1 MADNYIENQYEQYQA
16 RKAAWEREKKF
27 GKKKKAKAM
36 AKTEAIAPM
45 STILPATSDDY
56 DELICLWD
64 ASVRST
70 HHFLTEK
77 DIQFYKPLIRNEYFP
92 AVELYFIKNDNGK
105 PAAFL
110 GLSEDNIEMLFVH
123 PLSQGKGYG
132 KKLIEFAIHKKDIY
146 KVDVNEQNDKALH
159 FYLNRGFKVTGRDAT
174 DAQGNPYPILH
185 MQYHIRRVK
194 QNKKE
199 YLDLLLLADEE
210 EQMIDRYLERGE
222 MFALYD
228 DDLKSICVITEED
241 NGVSE
246 IKNIATYPQYR
257 HQGYGK
263 RLIEFLFKH
272 YESRCTTM
280 LVGTGDSP
288 LTIPFYE
295 HCGFTYSHR
304 IKDFFTENYSKPII
318 EGGVLLKDMVY
329 LKKEI

>member
-27 GKKKKAKAM
+27 GKKKKKVKAIT
-36 AKTEAIAPM
+36 KSENSI
-45 STILPATSDDY
+45 SILPATGNDY
-56 DELICLWD
+56 DKLICLWE

-92 AVELYFIKNDNGK
+92 AVELYVIKNSEAE
-105 PAAFL
+105 PEAFL

-123 PLSQGKGYG
+123 PSAQGKGYG
-132 KKLIEFAIHKKDIY
+132 KKLIEFAIHKRDIY
-146 KVDVNEQNDKALH
+146 KVDVNEQNDKALQ

-185 MQYHIRRVK
+185 MQYYIRPVK

-228 DDLKSICVITEED
+228 DDLKSICVITEEG

-246 IKNIATYPQYR
+246 IKSIATYPQYQ

-263 RLIEFLFKH
+263 QLIEFLFKH
-272 YESRCTTM
+272 YQSRCTTM

-304 IKDFFTENYSKPII
+304 IKDFFTKNYSQPII
-318 EGGVLLKDMVY
+318 EGGVLLTDMVY
-329 LKKEI
+329 LKKEM